1 MFRQILCFCLCPL
14 PLVLLL
20 GTPSTLH
27 SPFRYL
33 YMFDKIWNFF
43 SPSSAGFSALA
54 LSAFP
59 HRIPSSSLWSCMR
72 FSPIWSYHSCKGEPS
87 TGHSVHQRWAKKEDH
102 FPQPT
107 GNASPNAA
115 QDTAGLFFCHKDTSC
130 SVPGLFLP
138 NHFPAVWPPAC
149 TASLSYLQPNVSQR
163 WKLLKE
169 FPFLP
174 VLYFSQVTDYRAANS
189 HKRGTVLSY
198 AIMLSCRDI
207 SIPYIFTSVFLI
219 LMLFFCCN

>member
-115 QDTAGLFFCHKDTSC
+115 QDTAGLFLPQGHIMFSPRSFSAKPLSSCVASCMYSFIVLLTTKCFTKMKITKRIPIPSSAIFFTSDRLQ
-130 SVPGLFLP
+130 S
-138 NHFPAVWPPAC
+138 
-149 TASLSYLQPNVSQR
+149 SQLSQERHS
-163 WKLLKE
+163 
-169 FPFLP
+169 F
-174 VLYFSQVTDYRAANS
+174 VLCY
-189 HKRGTVLSY
+189 H
-198 AIMLSCRDI
+198 AIMQRYFYTIYIHICLSH
-207 SIPYIFTSVFLI
+207 TNAFL
-219 LMLFFCCN
+219 LL